1 MAIPRTKKELLSKK
15 LGRPSLDPDKAIVW
29 RSIGL
34 QPHDWERLKRLV
46 KTIGEDE
53 FGRRM
58 TDSSLCRKILQQ
70 GMERYERA
78 FELPPLSS
86 GQKEEQA
93 EPSVGA
99 SEIQEVYDITDL

>member
-1 MAIPRTKKELLSKK
+1 MTKKELLSKK
-15 LGRPSLDPDKAIVW
+15 LGRPSLEPDKAIVW

-34 QPHDWERLKRLV
+34 QPRDWERLKRLV
-46 KTIGEDE
+46 KTSGEDE

-78 FELPPLSS
+78 FELPSLSS
-86 GQKEEQA
+86 GQKEEEA
-93 EPSVGA
+93 EPSVRA